1 MKIPFPA
8 KMTQKSRK
16 KIKLLT
22 RGLFSSGFSMRT
34 GPLISARIVFG
45 LALLSS
51 GVGTASEVPFGSGT
65 GALDPRGGNVSSYT
79 LQNSIVCPVITFGAG
94 TFAGNGNQWGNN
106 NFPPFYSANGGGTNF
121 GGIAGV
127 QIPLG
132 GSLSEYCR
140 KQALIQMNRSKL
152 EFLISERNAAITYL
166 DQCHW
171 VQTYFPRYREYSDK
185 FKPFLGCPDA
195 NATMT
200 REIPIQEGQK
210 AHGARPPNLLPQSAE
225 RQMTRPPTF
234 QLEPSSRSTPV
245 QIIQ

>member
-1 MKIPFPA
+1 MKIQFHTKMSQISEIKFQFP
-8 KMTQKSRK
+8 TPRS
-16 KIKLLT
+16 
-22 RGLFSSGFSMRT
+22 FFSGFIRRT
-34 GPLISARIVFG
+34 RPLVSARIVFG

-51 GVGTASEVPFGSGT
+51 GVGTTAEVPFGSGT
-65 GALDPRGGNVSSYT
+65 GALDSKGNISSYT
-79 LQNSIVCPVITFGAG
+79 LQNGVVCPVITFGAG

-106 NFPPFYSANGGGTNF
+106 DFPPFYSVNGGGTNF

-132 GSLSEYCR
+132 GVLGEYCR
-140 KQALIQMNRSKL
+140 KEALIQMNRSKL

-171 VQTYFPRYREYSDK
+171 VQTYFPKFREYSDK
-185 FKPFLGCPDA
+185 FKAFLDCPDA
-195 NATMT
+195 RAAMT
-200 REIPIQEGQK
+200 REIPVQEGQK
-210 AHGARPPNLLPQSAE
+210 AHGGRPPNLVPQSAE